1 MCCLGA
7 AQGSET
13 PGEADHFPSF
23 PSQNGYTPLHQAAQ
37 QGHTHVI
44 NVLLQH
50 GARPEA
56 TTAVRGRP
64 SSVPRVAARPPT
76 PPAASV
82 SPAPL
87 SFPENRPPGT
97 CRAGQLQCCHFL
109 PPVMLPALSGIL
121 TSSPPPET
129 RPTQQSQLWPLA
141 QGLPSLPRAGAGR
154 RLSPPHL

>member
-13 PGEADHFPSF
+13 PGEADRFPSF

-56 TTAVRGRP
+56 TTAVRGAP
-64 SSVPRVAARPPT
+64 ARF
-76 PPAASV
+76 PASL
-82 SPAPL
+82 PGLPL
-87 SFPENRPPGT
+87 LP
-97 CRAGQLQCCHFL
+97 L
-109 PPVMLPALSGIL
+109 PPCPQRHC
-121 TSSPPPET
+121 P
-129 RPTQQSQLWPLA
+129 SQRT
-141 QGLPSLPRAGAGR
+141 GLLGRAEQDSFSAVIFC
-154 RLSPPHL
+154 PQ